1 VCGTIT
7 KEMASSSSESKIHK
21 RFHSWLKASATLEQ
35 GNVRETMEDRICIS
49 HFAFGPKTFYIF
61 LLLDGHGGAEV
72 ADYVQEHF
80 VDSLR
85 NIVIRQN
92 GHRIRECIRESFVH
106 MDKRVRKMKSG
117 STASL
122 ILVVHSP
129 PKKVDVWM
137 ANVGDSTIYGV
148 NGDKVRKLS
157 VDHKVTHGQEQKR
170 ILDTNSYT
178 IEDGYV
184 CTDSGSML
192 AVTRALGDRE
202 FGDGILPEPTI
213 KRLTTKPDIIIIA
226 SDGIWDVMNGKE
238 VWARLNSKKEK
249 KAWRDSAY
257 RINKWRNEQHEQHD
271 NTSLILLYIDWSQ
284 LTVDVSVPSTHANT
298 LDIHKSSS

>member
-1 VCGTIT
+1 
-7 KEMASSSSESKIHK
+7 MATPKVSIHK
-21 RFHSWLKASATLEQ
+21 RFQSWLKASATLEQ
-35 GNVRETMEDRICIS
+35 GNVRETMEDRICMS
-49 HFAFGPKTFYIF
+49 HFVFETKTFYVF
-61 LLLDGHGGAEV
+61 LLLDGHGGHEV

-80 VDSLR
+80 TDALR
-85 NIVIRQN
+85 NIVIQK
-92 GHRIRECIRESFVH
+92 HAHHIRECIRDCFMY
-106 MDKRVRKMKSG
+106 MDKRVRKLKSG

-122 ILVVHSP
+122 VLVVHSL

-157 VDHKVTHGQEQKR
+157 VDHKVTYGQEQKR
-170 ILDTNSYT
+170 ILDTQSYT

-184 CTDSGSML
+184 CTDRGAML
-192 AVTRALGDRE
+192 AVTRALGDHE

-238 VWARLNSKKEK
+238 VWARLNSKKER

-271 NTSLILLYIDWSQ
+271 NTSLILVYIDWSQ
-284 LTVDVSVPSTHANT
+284 LATDVAEPSAAIQHSAH
-298 LDIHKSSS
+298 LSQA